1 MSLVEK
7 TLPWCFPGRYPGK
20 CNRHTLRS
28 SSMKDHILLR
38 EIELFRNIAPEQ
50 IKKVLDISYTVK
62 FSENETIMREGML
75 VIPCTSSWRGPW
87 RW

>member
-1 MSLVEK
+1 
-7 TLPWCFPGRYPGK
+7 
-20 CNRHTLRS
+20 
-28 SSMKDHILLR
+28 MKDHILLR